1 MSTDLMTTALPCSL
15 ADDAGR
21 HLTAFVTHKLT
32 PAADATLADFPAVA
46 SWVST
51 LQAGRW
57 LVTASTLPEPVVATV
72 VSAPDQAAW
81 DALLPPTT
89 LVRGFPTPT
98 VLDAPWES
106 FRAHAMDEI
115 GGGLHLVAM
124 LVSPLQRPPADNLI
138 ARATLGAMSEVHG
151 GARRLLQLLQ
161 ERGRPSRPRV
171 TKSQRDAM
179 QTLSSEPLRR
189 EHDNPPEDR
198 PPDGA
203 VAMLV
208 RTQAQDERHLTR
220 WLDQLI
226 ERDDVPEGMLGVL
239 TDVHRARRYYQR
251 PQEQV
256 GYEPR
261 PVEGATTPRPVNDEP
276 DFHQLAAS
284 AGSTPALL
292 RRLGLAVD
300 LVLPEQ
306 ARAALATATWVSV
319 RFEPDPDTDA
329 AITVTD
335 PPRTAVHVAGGAW
348 QARADGDEWFGGRLA
363 VGDPDR
369 FRVLVLDPDATALQT
384 EQNLRNVTGEVAS
397 DLNGDTANGAP
408 TALRSTG
415 FSLARRDRVATT
427 RSRVATAAG
436 LASTFGAAGTP
447 PLPYESVVR
456 GLRLEVRTDG
466 AGPWRSLHDRRVD
479 VLAADGTTVLTDVA
493 DAGYLPLTTMSRSGS
508 AGDAASPCY
517 LHEVVAGWDGWS
529 LSAPR
534 PGKVIVQTEDGAEV
548 PVDEPPVEPGEP
560 QLGRVRSRVEP
571 GSLPRLRYGHS
582 YEFRVRGVD
591 LAGNDVPDAPPAI
604 NDPELAALARSE
616 LRAATAA
623 VRATPVADAFRE
635 GVAALRADSPEPAL
649 GVRRRGT
656 PPRPVSLSTQIRDV
670 TGASLVLPLTALHD
684 TERRLAS
691 MLRATTAGVSEATRV
706 RDAVVAATATIED
719 LVVHPAALVDPEIAT
734 PGTAPGAPVETA
746 PMPFLRW
753 HPVPPPALVAR
764 HELTPGESLQRLV
777 IREGETTQRHLVPPK
792 TTQLEAEL
800 HGELDEAIGSTD
812 PALQRRAYA
821 WSLRER
827 GTLLDLE
834 IPDLDDPGAL
844 VPQPGMSLA
853 SRPGANPETAV
864 TLQDLADRR
873 GTPLGEGQYVLHD
886 VDQLV
891 TPYLPDPA
899 AAGVAL
905 MFLDA
910 GSPHTLT
917 EPRVLQAVVVPYAG
931 TWPRV
936 EPLRLVLVGGAELG
950 ATVEGNVVHVTLPA
964 GEQVRVATSS
974 SLRAQDLR
982 DLGLWRTAEQTFAAA
997 HVDVVA
1003 LLRRAAA
1010 SGWTWW
1016 LTPSEELRLVHATPR
1031 PAAPPVLHDLAVL
1044 ARPAGSTVAAL
1055 LAITEVHGASTARIA
1070 LESRWSEWV
1079 DDVSTPGPVR
1089 VDRVDV
1095 PVRSQV
1101 LTGERYGLLMPWE
1114 DLSPATGVPLHK
1126 AIQTFPDTH
1135 HRRVTCTL
1143 VGATRY
1149 AEFFAA
1155 EDLPGEDDPASR
1167 SEPVALTV
1175 PSSARPAAP
1184 VVVETVPLIHWEDGV
1199 EPDQPFARRRTRR
1212 SGARLWIDRPW
1223 YSSGDGEVLGV
1234 ILGGDAIPH
1243 SASSRWGRDP
1253 GLQATA
1259 EVPAS
1264 GQPPLLSSTDLLF
1277 VATDAI
1283 AEPGT
1288 TADVPARPGGPVL
1301 VAPPQPLVDLRGG
1314 PPAGVIGYP
1323 AEFHPGRGQWFVD
1336 VALDAADQLW
1346 PFVRLAVARYQ
1357 PASLPG
1363 CSLSPVVMTDWVQPL
1378 PERTATLSRPDAD
1391 HVQLTVTGAAA
1402 TYRGPDRPG
1411 QATPL
1416 FDEDDPRSRP
1426 PTSPLDAVLLPSRL
1440 FVATL
1445 QERGSSDLEWTD
1457 HATVRLPA
1465 VGQDPENAWQITWS
1479 DALPL
1484 PEPLPLQTPPTRS
1497 DAARYRVL
1505 VEELEVLEADREH
1518 THTPERRLTRVVY
1531 ADTFDL

>member
-1 MSTDLMTTALPCSL
+1 MSTDLMTTALPHSL
-15 ADDAGR
+15 ADDARR
-21 HLTAFVTHKLT
+21 HLTAFVTHKLA
-32 PAADATLADFPAVA
+32 PAADATLADFPAIA

-51 LQAGRW
+51 MQRGRW
-57 LVTASTLPEPVVATV
+57 LVTASSMPEPVVASVVPEADQTV
-72 VSAPDQAAW
+72 W

-89 LVRGFPTPT
+89 LVRGYPTPT

-106 FRAHAMDEI
+106 YRAHAMDEI
-115 GGGLHLVAM
+115 GGALHLVAM
-124 LVSPLQRPPADNLI
+124 LASPLQRPRADNLI
-138 ARATLGAMSEVHG
+138 TRATLGAMMEVHG
-151 GARRLLQLLQ
+151 GARRLLQLLD

-171 TKSQRDAM
+171 SKSQRDAM
-179 QTLSSEPLRR
+179 QTLSSEPLGR
-189 EHDNPPEDR
+189 EHDNPDGDR

-208 RTQAQDERHLTR
+208 RTQKEDEPRLTE
-220 WLDQLI
+220 WLDHLLDGDS
-226 ERDDVPEGMLGVL
+226 RPDGMLGVL
-239 TDVHRARRYYQR
+239 TDVHAARRYYQR
-251 PQEQV
+251 PEDEV
-256 GYEPR
+256 GYEPH
-261 PVEGATTPRPVNDEP
+261 PIPGASTPRPANDQP
-276 DFHQLAAS
+276 DFHQLAGS
-284 AGSTPALL
+284 AGGTPALL

-300 LVLPEQ
+300 LLVPEQ
-306 ARAALATATWVSV
+306 ARAALASATWVSV
-319 RFEPDPDTDA
+319 RFEPGEEEA
-329 AITVTD
+329 GAITTGE
-335 PPRTAVHVAGGAW
+335 PPRTTCHVADGIW
-348 QARADGDEWFGGRLA
+348 QPVADSDEWHAGRLA

-384 EQNLRNVTGEVAS
+384 EQNLRNLTGEVAS
-397 DLNGDTANGAP
+397 ELNGDKANGSP

-415 FSLARRDRVATT
+415 FSLARRDRVGST
-427 RSRVATAAG
+427 RARVATAEG
-436 LASTFGAAGTP
+436 LSSAPGAALS
-447 PLPYESVVR
+447 LPYESVVR
-456 GLRLEVRTDG
+456 GLRVEVRTDG
-466 AGPWRSLHDRRVD
+466 VGPWRSLHERRVD
-479 VLAADGTTVLTDVA
+479 VLAADGTTVLSDVP
-493 DAGYLPLTTMSRSGS
+493 DAGFLPLTTLSRST
-508 AGDAASPCY
+508 AATSTY
-517 LHEVVAGWDGWS
+517 HLHEVFAGWDGWS

-534 PGKVIVQTEDGAEV
+534 PGKVIVQTADGAEI
-548 PVDEPPVEPGEP
+548 PVDEPPQQPGEP
-560 QLGRVRSRVEP
+560 QLGRVRSEVEP

-591 LAGNDVPDAPPAI
+591 LAGDEVPEAPPAI
-604 NDPELAALARSE
+604 ADPELAALARSE

-623 VRATPVADAFRE
+623 VRATAVADALRP
-635 GVAALRADSPEPAL
+635 GVTALRRDTPEPEL
-649 GVRRRGT
+649 GVGRGGT
-656 PPRPVSLSTQIRDV
+656 ARTIPLSTQIQDV
-670 TGASLVLPLTALHD
+670 TGPSLVLPLAALHD
-684 TERRLAS
+684 TERRLTS

-706 RDAVVAATATIED
+706 RDAVVAATAAIED
-719 LVVHPAALVDPEIAT
+719 LVVHPAAMVDPETAT
-734 PGTAPGAPVETA
+734 PDTAPGAPVETA

-777 IREGETTQRHLVPPK
+777 IREGATTQRHLVPPK

-827 GTLLDLE
+827 GTLLDLQ

-844 VPQPGMSLA
+844 ISQPGMSLA

-864 TLQDLADRR
+864 TLEDVADRR

-910 GSPHTLT
+910 GSPHTLA
-917 EPRVLQAVVVPYAG
+917 EPRVLTAVAVPYAG

-936 EPLRLVLVGGAELG
+936 EPLRLVLEGGAELA

-964 GEQVRVATSS
+964 GEQVRVAMSS
-974 SLRAQDLR
+974 SLRAEDLR
-982 DLGLWRTAEQTFAAA
+982 DLGLWRAAEQAFAAA
-997 HVDVVA
+997 QVDVVA
-1003 LLRRAAA
+1003 LLRRAAT

-1031 PAAPPVLHDLAVL
+1031 PATPPVLHDLAVL

-1055 LAITEVHGASTARIA
+1055 LAITEVHGASTARLA
-1070 LESRWSEWV
+1070 LECRWSEWV
-1079 DDVSTPGPVR
+1079 DDVTTPGPVR

-1114 DLSPATGVPLHK
+1114 DLSPTTGVPLHK
-1126 AIQTFPDTH
+1126 AIQSFPDTH
-1135 HRRVTCTL
+1135 HRRMTCTL

-1184 VVVETVPLIHWEDGV
+1184 VVVETVPLIHWEEGV

-1223 YSSGDGEVLGV
+1223 YTSGDGEVLGV

-1264 GQPPLLSSTDLLF
+1264 GLPPLLSSTDLLF

-1314 PPAGVIGYP
+1314 PPAGVVGYP

-1336 VALDAADQLW
+1336 VALDVRDQLW

-1357 PASLPG
+1357 PTSLPD

-1378 PERTATLSRPDAD
+1378 PARTATLSRPDVG
-1391 HVQLTVTGAAA
+1391 HVQLTVSGAAA

-1416 FDEDDPRSRP
+1416 FDDDDPRSRP

-1440 FVATL
+1440 LVATV
-1445 QERGSSDLEWTD
+1445 QERGTSDLEWTD

-1479 DALPL
+1479 DVLPL
-1484 PEPLPLQTPPTRS
+1484 PEQLPLATPPARTGTS
-1497 DAARYRVL
+1497 RYRVL
-1505 VEELEVLEADREH
+1505 VEELEILEADREH
-1518 THTPERRLTRVVY
+1518 THTPQRRVTRVVY